1 MKTKVIYTLISSD
14 SDRFLYE
21 LWVSLFS
28 LRLYEPDVTV
38 VVLCDDDT
46 KHYVQIFPEL
56 MDMIDELKAVALPAH
71 YTAKQKSRELKTSF
85 RRYID
90 GKLLLL
96 DTDTVVC
103 KQLSDIDKI
112 EYDMAAVPEMHL
124 PVQNMP
130 YPPVATVKDIFGI
143 DLYQECEYYYNSGV
157 IYVDDN
163 PRTQEFFCKWN
174 ENWHYS
180 CFEKGNSQD
189 EPSFL
194 KADIDMSHIIHP
206 LPDIYNAQ
214 VSMSLKW
221 FADAAIIHW
230 WHMSFIEDQS
240 YSPYLG
246 GQIYQEIKEA
256 KGITSHADKMI
267 RYCKQSF
274 DSPSM
279 PVGREQ
285 MRFLFSP
292 AGKIFVR
299 IYRDG
304 GIASWLM
311 NRLSKFLA
319 FIQRK
324 TTK

>member
-1 MKTKVIYTLISSD
+1 MQTKIVYTLVSSD
-14 SDRFLYE
+14 SDKFLYE
-21 LWVSLFS
+21 LWVSIYS
-28 LRLYEPDVTV
+28 LRLYEPDATV
-38 VVLCDDDT
+38 VVLCDEDT
-46 KHYVQIFPEL
+46 KHYVQLFPKL
-56 MDMIDELKAVALPAH
+56 LGMISELKAVKLPAH
-71 YTAKQKSRELKTSF
+71 YNAKQKSRELKTSF

-90 GKLLLL
+90 GKLLFL

-103 KQLSDIDKI
+103 KPLRDIDKI
-112 EYDMAAVPEMHL
+112 EYEMAAVPVMHL
-124 PVQNMP
+124 PVQQTP
-130 YPPVATVKDIFGI
+130 FPPIAPVKNIFGI
-143 DLYQECEYYYNSGV
+143 DLYTECEYYFNSGV

-163 PRTQEFFCKWN
+163 PRTREFFHRWN

-194 KADIDMSHIIHP
+194 KADIDMNHFIHT

-230 WHMSFIEDQS
+230 WHMSFIENQS
-240 YSPYLG
+240 YSPFLG

-256 KGITSHADKMI
+256 KGITPHAGEMI
-267 RYCKQSF
+267 RFCKQSF
-274 DSPSM
+274 ASPSM

-285 MRFLFSP
+285 MLFLFSP

-311 NRLSKFLA
+311 NKLSEFLA
-319 FIQRK
+319 LIHCK
-324 TTK
+324 TSK